1 MRLDGPGTVSLSFI
15 RRKVIKG
22 REYLYEVENTWEDGH
37 VRQKVLR
44 YKGPVAPVRRKKD
57 EASSEKPAER

>member
-1 MRLDGPGTVSLSFI
+1 MSFI

-22 REYLYEVENTWEDGH
+22 REYLYEVENTWEDGR

-44 YKGPVAPVRRKKD
+44 YKGPVSPVRSRKKSEESAEK
-57 EASSEKPAER
+57 EAGR

>member
-1 MRLDGPGTVSLSFI
+1 MSFI

-22 REYLYEVENTWEDGH
+22 REYLYEVENTWEDGR

-44 YKGPVAPVRRKKD
+44 YKGPVSPVRARKKKEETAEGSD
-57 EASSEKPAER
+57 SS